1 MIELTEK
8 DKKMLLKLG
17 YLKHDIPYI
26 EEDSYFYKTF
36 DGEHITE
43 KQAIAKLGRERWLSG
58 IGRARFH
65 SDATCS
71 FKKNPRKGIYIYS
84 SIWNK

>member
-1 MIELTEK
+1 MTELTEE
-8 DKKMLLKLG
+8 DKKTLLKLG
-17 YLKHDIPYI
+17 CSKDDIPYI
-26 EEDSYFYKTF
+26 MEDSYFYKTF
-36 DGEHITE
+36 DGERITE
-43 KQAIAKLGRERWLSG
+43 RQAIVKLGRERWLSG

-71 FKKNPRKGIYIYS
+71 FKKNPSKGIYIYS

>member
-1 MIELTEK
+1 MIKLTK
-8 DKKMLLKLG
+8 RDKETLKKLG
-17 YLKHDIPYI
+17 YLKCEISYI

-43 KQAIAKLGRERWLSG
+43 EQVIKLLGRERWLSG
-58 IGRARFH
+58 ISRARFH

-71 FKKNPRKGIYIYS
+71 SRTNRNKGVYIYS